1 MGVSKVVYG
10 DSTLIDLTSDTVTAQ
25 NLLAGATAHGANG
38 EPITG
43 TYTPSGGSNWE
54 LVASAEVELNVTST
68 SVQNLVATLNI
79 DKEVLKTNTYY
90 LFSRVRDTAGA
101 RPGYWAGS
109 DQLLMST
116 TTGSRAGWI
125 TGSDA
130 SSIGYITYTC
140 TSSGIVQKS
149 TSNTKNGL
157 WIKSENKTTG
167 QLYYSGRYSSSG
179 SLTINGTYS
188 IEVYKL
194 TLPDGKTPIPVVST
208 T

>member
-1 MGVSKVVYG
+1 MGVSKVVFG
-10 DSTLIDLTSDTVTAQ
+10 SDTLIDLTADTITAADLMQ
-25 NLLAGATAHGANG
+25 GKTAHGADG

-90 LFSRVRDTAGA
+90 LFSTIRDTAGA
-101 RPGYWAGS
+101 RHGYWIGS
-109 DQLLMST
+109 DQLLIST
-116 TTGSRAGWI
+116 IAGSRANWI
-125 TGSDA
+125 TGSDD

-140 TSSGIVQKS
+140 TSSGTVQKS
-149 TSNTKNGL
+149 TFNAKNGL
-157 WIKSENKTTG
+157 WIKSVNKTTG

-188 IEVYKL
+188 IKVYKL
-194 TLPDGKTPIPVVST
+194 TLPNGESPAPVVST